1 MDLSIESS
9 QSLSQSNRSILW
21 AVTKLILF
29 FLLPLSTFSQT
40 IFHSFALSETVACE
54 HGNYDIHKWTISLK
68 RNHFICRQQQLINNI
83 CNIHRNFERLK
94 FLKTSWNRWLLF
106 WINLSQKWNQKGKVS
121 LIFSWEDKWFDSFFH
136 AMTFKIRTKCIPIN
150 FIHPFRMRFINE
162 ISS

>member
-1 MDLSIESS
+1 M
-9 QSLSQSNRSILW
+9 
-21 AVTKLILF
+21 
-29 FLLPLSTFSQT
+29 LPLSTFSQT

-83 CNIHRNFERLK
+83 CNIHRNFERLE

-162 ISS
+162 TSS